1 MNQVQ
6 FGRLAVFRGRFSAPN
21 RRHALTLSLSIR
33 PMNRAALPIGL
44 LLCAALTAVGQGQ
57 RDAGRLEI
65 TVSDPATRRPAAFR
79 IHLKDASGRL
89 QRAPGLPFWRD
100 HFGLVGLV
108 RLHPEAGEGRVH
120 VLGQPVGKGHEGQP
134 FS

>member
-1 MNQVQ
+1 
-6 FGRLAVFRGRFSAPN
+6 SAPN
-21 RRHALTLSLSIR
+21 RRHALTLSLWIR

-57 RDAGRLEI
+57 REAGRLEI

-100 HFGLVGLV
+100 HFISPGLV
-108 RLHPEAGEGRVH
+108 RLDLPLGTYTYEIERGPEFRRSTGTIAV
-120 VLGQPVGKGHEGQP
+120 K
-134 FS
+134 SD